1 MTIVDDTIADVKPRH
16 EPLTSSTVPKTF
28 RPEKIC
34 AVPQR
39 DLPANAGVSVRV
51 EYCNH
56 TKTMLYLK
64 TQAGI
69 VTVLP
74 ANTDETLSRR
84 NDRHLEIRITTTISR
99 SEGVR
104 VTKNVL
110 EAHRLEQKVYPMTHD
125 ASVYLDGILSEQMR
139 EGEVRGLSS
148 FSQTAVVYI
157 NYAQLSKLEAMY
169 IRETDCLVSI
179 HPSLARVPHPNSSEG
194 LAALEVGRVKP
205 TPGHVGIMVRA
216 IDNEGLAG
224 RRYMFSG
231 KDVITIPTFEDP
243 KLESGVYITTMNSD
257 INGDITRTTVKYT
270 YEEAERDHGVYRT
283 KEHAYT
289 SGDPKAKL
297 VHDTEQLKVVN
308 MERKMEE
315 SQSGHDLKIME
326 NRWAAFLTEQRQTN
340 AELERV
346 REERHRMLMQE
357 LQEKTQLTDRIRQ
370 LEKEAVER
378 DSMNRKDYYESRSR
392 HRDDYYESRSS
403 QRKDYSEILK
413 YVPAFIMG
421 IAGAFVILRSTGGG
435 KANYV

>member
-1 MTIVDDTIADVKPRH
+1 
-16 EPLTSSTVPKTF
+16 
-28 RPEKIC
+28 
-34 AVPQR
+34 
-39 DLPANAGVSVRV
+39 
-51 EYCNH
+51 
-56 TKTMLYLK
+56 
-64 TQAGI
+64 
-69 VTVLP
+69 
-74 ANTDETLSRR
+74 
-84 NDRHLEIRITTTISR
+84 
-99 SEGVR
+99 
-104 VTKNVL
+104 
-110 EAHRLEQKVYPMTHD
+110 
-125 ASVYLDGILSEQMR
+125 
-139 EGEVRGLSS
+139 
-148 FSQTAVVYI
+148 
-157 NYAQLSKLEAMY
+157 
-169 IRETDCLVSI
+169 
-179 HPSLARVPHPNSSEG
+179 
-194 LAALEVGRVKP
+194 
-205 TPGHVGIMVRA
+205 MVRA

-257 INGDITRTTVKYT
+257 INGDITRTTVKYS

-289 SGDPKAKL
+289 NGDPKAKL